1 RAGRVFLKDIICAP
15 TACNPWCPPN
25 SECVNATACRCKP
38 GFASSSV
45 EVFTN
50 PLVTCHDINECL
62 LPRKVSCGYFADCHN
77 VQGSYYCTCSPGFE
91 LRSGA
96 KKFTNASE
104 NTCQG
109 KEVHRAKLGIKGTL
123 RTQGPYGCTLCHVY
137 IPWPE
142 DPGDMDECS
151 SGQHKCHRSTTCTN
165 TEGSYSC
172 QCRSG
177 WEPIPGSV
185 NEPPPPH
192 THVHTH
198 MHMLIH
204 THTRTSAL
212 LLMNHCPVPAVMP
225 FFTWPLPPG
234 VHSQRLSHF
243 FDKVNNLHRDL
254 KSAMAKDT
262 IQGLM
267 QEVDELLETPGDLE
281 TLPPSQKH
289 CVATHLLTGLESA
302 LRHLSRGLPEGTA
315 TFNYSAGT
323 QLSLEVQER
332 GDGNVTLTLNQAK
345 MQLNWNLAQE
355 SAHRGPS
362 VVGLVS
368 TPGMDKLLAKAP
380 LVLEPEKQVAPHGT
394 HKDLL
399 PRVSSV
405 LLSDVVSAFLS
416 SNDTQNLSSPVTFT
430 FSHPVTPR
438 HKVLCVFWDH
448 SQNGSHWTTAGCR
461 TVSTGGVS
469 TTCHCTHLSSF
480 AVLMVHYHVQDND
493 PVLDFITCVGLGVS
507 LLCLVLAALTFLLCR
522 AIQNTSTSLHLQLS
536 LCLLLAHLLFLTA
549 IDRTQ
554 PEVLCAVTAGAL
566 HYLYLASFTWM
577 LLEGLFL
584 FLTAR
589 NLTVLSSSSRN
600 RLMRRLMFPVGYGV
614 PAAIVAVSA
623 AARPHLYGTPARC
636 WLRPEQGFM
645 WGFLGPVCAISS
657 VNMVFFL
664 MTLCIVK
671 SKLSSINRDV
681 STLQNTRVL
690 TFKAMAHL
698 FILGCTWCLGVLQVG
713 SLAPVMAYLFTIVN
727 SLQGVFIFL
736 VYCLLSQQVQEQYR
750 TWLKRIRKWTTESE
764 SYTLSSKAVYVSP
777 DVNTHTVDRQGNIT
791 LYH

>member
-1 RAGRVFLKDIICAP
+1 GHLPTSWDLLWDHIAPSQTLTSLCP
-15 TACNPWCPPN
+15 TACAPWCPPN

-50 PLVTCHDINECL
+50 FLDTCHDINECL
-62 LPRKVSCGYFADCHN
+62 LPRKESCGYFADCHN
-77 VQGSYYCTCSPGFE
+77 VQGSYYCTCFPGFE
-91 LRSGA
+91 LLSGA
-96 KKFTNASE
+96 KNFTNASE

-109 KEVHRAKLGIKGTL
+109 KAHPSPPPAHAVQGTRADLGTMPSYILSTWTL
-123 RTQGPYGCTLCHVY
+123 RWGSCACHILLCARVNVEQQVPLLCIIIIQQFKRRRGHLKRPGGDPETH
-137 IPWPE
+137 PWP
-142 DPGDMDECS
+142 
-151 SGQHKCHRSTTCTN
+151 R
-165 TEGSYSC
+165 
-172 QCRSG
+172 
-177 WEPIPGSV
+177 
-185 NEPPPPH
+185 
-192 THVHTH
+192 
-198 MHMLIH
+198 
-204 THTRTSAL
+204 
-212 LLMNHCPVPAVMP
+212 PA
-225 FFTWPLPPG
+225 
-234 VHSQRLSHF
+234 
-243 FDKVNNLHRDL
+243 
-254 KSAMAKDT
+254 
-262 IQGLM
+262 
-267 QEVDELLETPGDLE
+267 
-281 TLPPSQKH
+281 
-289 CVATHLLTGLESA
+289 
-302 LRHLSRGLPEGTA
+302 
-315 TFNYSAGT
+315 
-323 QLSLEVQER
+323 
-332 GDGNVTLTLNQAK
+332 
-345 MQLNWNLAQE
+345 
-355 SAHRGPS
+355 GPS

-368 TPGMDKLLAKAP
+368 TPGMAKLLA
-380 LVLEPEKQVAPHGT
+380 E
-394 HKDLL
+394 DFL
-399 PRVSSV
+399 PRVSPV

-416 SNDTQNLSSPVTFT
+416 SNNTQNLSSPVTFT
-430 FSHPVTPR
+430 FSHPLVTPTQR
-438 HKVLCVFWDH
+438 HKVLCVSWDH
-448 SQNGSHWTTAGCR
+448 SQNGSHWTTAGCM
-461 TVSTGGVS
+461 TVKTGGGS

-480 AVLMVHYHVQDND
+480 AVLMAHYHVQDND
-493 PVLDFITCVGLGVS
+493 PVLDFITCLGLGVS
-507 LLCLVLAALTFLLCR
+507 LLCLVLATLTFLLCR

-554 PEVLCAVTAGAL
+554 PKVLCAVTAGAL

-750 TWLKRIRKWTTESE
+750 TCLKRIRKWTTESE
-764 SYTLSSKAVYVSP
+764 SYTLSSKAVSDTSRPSTVGSLPAPRAHVPWYWQDFLLLSTDHASP
-777 DVNTHTVDRQGNIT
+777 ASWTPPSCLPVH
-791 LYH
+791 